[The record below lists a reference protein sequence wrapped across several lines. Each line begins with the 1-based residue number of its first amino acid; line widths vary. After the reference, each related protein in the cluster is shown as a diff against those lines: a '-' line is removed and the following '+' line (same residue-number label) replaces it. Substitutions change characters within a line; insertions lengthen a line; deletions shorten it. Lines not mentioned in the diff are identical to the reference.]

1 MSLNITAQTPGLR
14 EGMQPLT
21 AFGKR
26 LPNAQANV
34 LNRMLT
40 RTRSA
45 VVPVLTRQTGLS
57 RKIIDKAVR
66 PYRASPQNPRVMLV
80 TRGGEISL
88 RYFGAH
94 ELPGGV
100 AATVRGKADFVEGG
114 FRRSGP
120 RGRRVMVAKL
130 NRQVYVNTDGKRWR
144 GHVRVEK
151 SGVFIPYDMVSGQ
164 TAATF
169 NRLVVT
175 DLPAEVERELAKLLP
190 VAGR

>member
-1 MSLNITAQTPGLR
+1 MSLNITAQTPGLK

-40 RTRSA
+40 KTRSA
-45 VVPVLTRQTGLS
+45 VVPALVKQTGLT
-57 RKIIDKAVR
+57 RRIIDKAVR
-66 PYRASPQNPRVMLV
+66 PYRASPQNLHAMIV
-80 TRGGEISL
+80 TRGGQISF
-88 RYFGAH
+88 RFFGAH
-94 ELPGGV
+94 EVPGGV
-100 AATVRGKADFVEGG
+100 AATIRGKADFVEGG

-144 GHVRVEK
+144 GHIRVEK
-151 SGVFIPYDMVSGQ
+151 TGMFIPYELVSGQ

-190 VAGR
+190 VMGR

>member
-1 MSLNITAQTPGLR
+1 MLDITAHTPGLK
-14 EGMQPLT
+14 EGMQPLV
-21 AFGKR
+21 AFGAR

-45 VVPVLTRQTGLS
+45 VVPALTRQTGLS
-57 RKIIDKAVR
+57 RRIIDKAVR
-66 PYRASPQNPRVMLV
+66 TFRASPQNPRVMLL
-80 TRGGEISL
+80 TRGGEISF

-94 ELPGGV
+94 EVPGGV

-144 GHVRVEK
+144 GHIRVEK
-151 SGVFIPYDMVSGQ
+151 TGVFIPYDMVSGQ